1 MHGVNA
7 PIIRS
12 LLPACL
18 LHVACADDEG
28 ATNVALQQV
37 SFEAVPTPLF
47 ELGALQA
54 ALDGA
59 TYAELGAFTAAT
71 RDEALPQVVA
81 AVGLTERMLDT
92 EMTPGG
98 FALTTNPSLRRR
110 GRGRTDGPAGGAH
123 RAVHGRGRRVRLAP
137 RRAGSGA

>member
-1 MHGVNA
+1 MRGVNA

-18 LHVACADDEG
+18 LHVACADDDGG

-59 TYAELGAFTAAT
+59 TYASWG
-71 RDEALPQVVA
+71 R
-81 AVGLTERMLDT
+81 
-92 EMTPGG
+92 
-98 FALTTNPSLRRR
+98 SRRR
-110 GRGRTDGPAGGAH
+110 PATK
-123 RAVHGRGRRVRLAP
+123 RCRRSS
-137 RRAGSGA
+137 RRSG